1 MGTSNFHTANAQAT
15 YVIDYADDEYIWQE
29 ATEHLGQWIHELDP
43 TFELSESIE
52 SKEELRSFPAS
63 SVGYWSYE
71 LTYLNIL
78 FEVHVNLFLRS
89 GYYEAANLDYEVQWF
104 MEGCD
109 YYNDVDSIL
118 SELDFSPTTYD
129 INQGLWTIHKSNL
142 ESNLVQLESNAV
154 SQVEAI
160 LAQVSTPYGVAA
172 QFSNGETI
180 YTKLKE

>member
-15 YVIDYADDEYIWQE
+15 YVIDYGDDEYIWQE

-118 SELDFSPTTYD
+118 SELNYDPTTYGV
-129 INQGLWTIHKSNL
+129 NQGLWAIHKSTL
-142 ESNLVQLESNAV
+142 EDKLNTLQDESITYIESLLEH
-154 SQVEAI
+154 
-160 LAQVSTPYGVAA
+160 VSTPYEVAT

-180 YTKLKE
+180 YTKLKD